1 MEEESEG
8 CFCFDEPVERR
19 AALKAALSIVL
30 GLNFVH
36 VAAAQDVDPR
46 NARPQDGDQ
55 LVFADGD
62 RQGDIITPE
71 DPPLGGPHVRA
82 FPVDPRSKLIRD
94 GSRLNKVLLVRFDPG
109 QLGEE
114 ARHRAV
120 DGVVAYSAI
129 CTHQGCE
136 VWDWDAEAKT
146 LWCPCHDSKYDPRE
160 NGRVVSGPAP
170 RRLTALPLRLA
181 GGVLTVAG
189 GFTGPVGPK
198 TH

>member
-1 MEEESEG
+1 MLQGCAG
-8 CFCFDEPVERR
+8 CFHVEEPLERR
-19 AALKAALSIVL
+19 VALKVALGIVL
-30 GLNFVH
+30 GLKFVDI
-36 VAAAQDVDPR
+36 VAAQEVDPR

-62 RQGDIITPE
+62 RQGEIITPQ

-82 FPVDPRSKLIRD
+82 FPVDPHSKLIRD
-94 GSRLNKVLLVRFDPG
+94 GSRLNKVLLVRFDPD
-109 QLGEE
+109 QLGEQS
-114 ARHRAV
+114 RQRAV
-120 DGVVAYSAI
+120 NGVVAYSAI

-136 VWDWDAEAKT
+136 ASEWDAEAKT
-146 LWCPCHDSKYDPRE
+146 SWCPCHDSKFDLRE

-170 RRLTALPLRLA
+170 RRLAALPLRSA

-198 TH
+198 TR